1 MLISILIDVQYS
13 QEAIFGFGKGSN
25 SQNHSSSGSIHPVKK
40 FLLPSKITGSPP
52 TAEGNFPPPLT
63 AIWKT
68 LIPSHLL
75 KVTKF
80 IVKTSQFKLLV
91 KIKKNIFCL

>member
-13 QEAIFGFGKGSN
+13 QEVVFSFEKGSN
-25 SQNHSSSGSIHPVKK
+25 SQNPSSSGSIHPVKK
-40 FLLPSKITGSPP
+40 FPLPSKISDSSLT
-52 TAEGNFPPPLT
+52 EGNFPPPFT

-68 LIPSHLL
+68 LIQSHLL

-80 IVKTSQFKLLV
+80 LVKTSQFKFLV